1 MMEFQGI
8 KQINI
13 DALGLSQIY
22 ISREKYVSVK
32 KWFQPENMDAFQP
45 VSVYNFGNGFYTLTD
60 GHTRTL
66 LAYEY
71 GLSAVP
77 AVYDDDDIVTGPIGQ
92 KLYKADIEWCAR
104 FGLSHIKLL
113 ENRIISKTR
122 YEQLW
127 IERCNRSYNL
137 IMGTTE
143 SDRVKLQGL
152 NPTLFLYGASEDM
165 SELYFENA
173 SGDLFVLREHVL
185 LPEEDTKSC

>member
-1 MMEFQGI
+1 MNMVFQGI
-8 KQINI
+8 KQIDI

-22 ISREKYVSVK
+22 ISREKYASVK
-32 KWFQPENMDAFQP
+32 KWCQPENMDTFQP
-45 VSVYNFGNGFYTLTD
+45 VSVYDFGNEVYMLTD

-71 GLSAVP
+71 GFSAVP
-77 AVYDDDDIVTGPIGQ
+77 AVYDNDDIVTGPIGQ

-104 FGLSHIKLL
+104 FGLSHIKHLK
-113 ENRIISKTR
+113 NRILSKTL
-122 YEQLW
+122 YERLW
-127 IERCNRSYNL
+127 IERNNRSYNL
-137 IMGTTE
+137 IMRTTE

-173 SGDLFVLREHVL
+173 SGDLFVCREHVL
-185 LPEEDTKSC
+185 LPE

>member
-1 MMEFQGI
+1 MEYQGI

-13 DALGLSQIY
+13 DVLGLSQIY
-22 ISREKYVSVK
+22 ISKEKYASVTE
-32 KWFQPENMDAFQP
+32 WFHPENMEAFQP
-45 VSVYNFGNGFYTLTD
+45 VSVYDFGNGVYTLTD
-60 GHTRTL
+60 GHTRAL
-66 LAYEY
+66 VAYQN
-71 GLSAVP
+71 GVSAIP
-77 AVYDDDDIVTGPIGQ
+77 AIYDNDDIVTGLIGQ
-92 KLYKADIEWCAR
+92 MLYKADIEWCAR

-143 SDRVKLQGL
+143 SDRQKLQKL
-152 NPTLFLYGASEDM
+152 NPALFLYGASEDM

-173 SGDLFVLREHVL
+173 SGDLFVFRDHVL